1 MCVRSSSAVPADASG
16 TRYDGSAYSGGS
28 TQATDEAGA
37 TVSLLDVPNGPSS
50 LGCHP
55 F

>member
-1 MCVRSSSAVPADASG
+1 MCVRLSRVDAADASG

-37 TVSLLDVPNGPSS
+37 TVSLLDMPNGPSS
-50 LGCHP
+50 LGCRP